1 MSGLV
6 VSKIKYY
13 LVDSENVN
21 DNWLMLLNM
30 ADEEDEIIIFY
41 TKKSPHMSYTSVIK
55 LLQEKR
61 AIQFEECFEGQNA
74 LDFQL
79 ISYLGYLIGKDGQ
92 ESTEYIV
99 MSNDTGFDPAVRFWK
114 KKGVTVNRINVNYCK
129 LGLQRHKSTDDSADA
144 ETNASSSADANV
156 NANADAVSSA
166 ADVKADAG
174 SSADA
179 NANVSADADS
189 RAGTEEVPV
198 VNQVVDD
205 VFSEEQNIDS
215 AFPMNTPVLGDISSV
230 NESDNVDAF
239 SWEEPVFDNVYADIL
254 DESASSKEAP
264 SPKKSKKKA
273 QKKSS
278 ETSSK
283 KSPAKPTS
291 ENSTEFNKEE
301 VDTFINCFGKNNL
314 VALHEILVHVYGQK
328 QGQIIYK
335 TVKDDSY
342 SYDVKAF
349 SQQDKIRHFADIIF
363 AHSDVTDPGDFV
375 SFLEKNKDKAKN
387 LNGIRAAIVKTYDK
401 DNGMKYYSL
410 FKPYFKMISA
420 L

>member
-1 MSGLV
+1 MEYQSFEQHEGVRYLLFIKQCTKIIMSGLV
-6 VSKIKYY
+6 VSKIKHY

-61 AIQFEECFEGQNA
+61 TIQFEECFEGQNA

-92 ESTEYIV
+92 ESSEYIV

-114 KKGVTVNRINVNYCK
+114 KKGVTVHRINVNYCK
-129 LGLQRHKSTDDSADA
+129 LGLQRHKSTD
-144 ETNASSSADANV
+144 
-156 NANADAVSSA
+156 
-166 ADVKADAG
+166 
-174 SSADA
+174 
-179 NANVSADADS
+179 ADADVNVNTGFS
-189 RAGTEEVPV
+189 TGTEDVPV
-198 VNQVVDD
+198 VNDAAPK
-205 VFSEEQNIDS
+205 EERDADS
-215 AFPMNTPVLGDISSV
+215 IVHEPPM
-230 NESDNVDAF
+230 
-239 SWEEPVFDNVYADIL
+239 EEH
-254 DESASSKEAP
+254 
-264 SPKKSKKKA
+264 
-273 QKKSS
+273 SS
-278 ETSSK
+278 E
-283 KSPAKPTS
+283 
-291 ENSTEFNKEE
+291 NLTEFSKEE

-314 VALHEILVHVYGQK
+314 EALHEILVHVYGQK

-342 SYDVKAF
+342 SYDVETF

-363 AHSDVTDPGDFV
+363 TRNDVTDPGDFV

-387 LNGIRAAIVKTYDK
+387 LNGIRAAIVKAYGK

-420 L
+420 LVD